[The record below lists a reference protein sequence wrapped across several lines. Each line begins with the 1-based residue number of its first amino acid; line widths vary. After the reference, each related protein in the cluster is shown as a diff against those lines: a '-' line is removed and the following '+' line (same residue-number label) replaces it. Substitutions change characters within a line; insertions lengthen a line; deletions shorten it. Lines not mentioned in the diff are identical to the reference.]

1 MTTAANRQA
10 QREAQRPRCAP
21 GSCRLTDAGRCLHC
35 GWPAATTA
43 NGVVGT
49 AKRRALGRG
58 LDALLAPSN
67 APAWEGGPPPGRFD
81 DEAPDLVPPDLA
93 GVRVVASSASQGL
106 QMPITLLEG
115 PAIAAPLPELE
126 YLVRGIGLVAGGGA
140 PHLLAGYGF
149 SGKTVAAQSLA
160 LSLAAGLPVWGV
172 HPVAAQRVLHVD
184 MEQGERLTRR
194 RYQRLARAAGIDLA
208 SLGEA
213 LALAVMP
220 PVTLTEA
227 CANGW
232 RELMAGR
239 DLVIIDSLRAAS
251 AGQDENDSSIRS
263 GLDML
268 GGLSEATSC
277 RALVLHH
284 ARKAGPDDPGGRYA
298 IRGSSAIFDGVDS
311 AYLFGSAK
319 GEPVHVEQVKAR
331 SHGEPVADFALV
343 ISDVEGDG
351 DPKAGLRVQVH
362 GVELVAERRAARAE
376 TARKD
381 QARRDAEAVR
391 TALAKHPGLG
401 TTALRGTTG
410 LSGDRCAAALAS
422 LGPLVDV
429 REDVQGKA
437 RTKRHYLRGGE

>member
-1 MTTAANRQA
+1 
-10 QREAQRPRCAP
+10 
-21 GSCRLTDAGRCLHC
+21 
-35 GWPAATTA
+35 
-43 NGVVGT
+43 
-49 AKRRALGRG
+49 
-58 LDALLAPSN
+58 
-67 APAWEGGPPPGRFD
+67 
-81 DEAPDLVPPDLA
+81 
-93 GVRVVASSASQGL
+93 
-106 QMPITLLEG
+106 MPITLLNG
-115 PAIAAPLPELE
+115 AAIAAPLPELE
-126 YLVRGIGLVAGGGA
+126 YLVRDIGLVAGGSA

-160 LSLAAGLPVWGV
+160 LSLAAGRPVWGMHSV
-172 HPVAAQRVLHVD
+172 DARRVLHVD

-194 RYQRLARAAGIDLA
+194 RYQRLARATGVDLE
-208 SLGEA
+208 SLGGA

-220 PVTLTEA
+220 PLTLTQA
-227 CANGW
+227 CANRWG
-232 RELMAGR
+232 ELMAGR

-268 GGLSEATSC
+268 GILSEATSC

-343 ISDVEGDG
+343 ISDVECDG

-362 GVELVAERRAARAE
+362 GVELVADRRAARAE

-391 TALAKHPGLG
+391 AALAKQPGLG

-410 LSGDRCAAALAS
+410 LSGDRYAAALAS
-422 LGPLVDV
+422 LGPLVEVQEEV
-429 REDVQGKA
+429 RGKG
-437 RTKRHYLRGGE
+437 RTMRHYLRGGE